1 MRTDTETPDTHLA
14 TSRPRRR
21 SWLLLVPALAL
32 LGIAGGAYTT
42 AEAQTADAMEA
53 GLGGSFGGHRLERL
67 LDKVGATAG
76 QRGQIE
82 AIWNGL
88 RPQLK
93 SLHQQHEALRQQI
106 GAALTAPTI
115 NPATVEQLRKQA
127 MGVADQLSSTF
138 TQGLVQTAQVL
149 TPDQR
154 KQAQAFIQEARGRF
168 QHHHGH
174 GNGNSNSNS
183 NGTTGE

>member
-1 MRTDTETPDTHLA
+1 MRTDIETPETHIP
-14 TSRPRRR
+14 TVRPRRR
-21 SWLLLVPALAL
+21 SWLLLIPALAV
-32 LGIAGGAYTT
+32 LGVAGGAYTT
-42 AEAQTADAMEA
+42 AQAHPAEATEA
-53 GLGGSFGGHRLERL
+53 GPGEGFGARRLERL
-67 LDKVGATAG
+67 LDKVNATAG

-93 SLHQQHEALRQQI
+93 SLHQQHQAAQQQI
-106 GAALTAPTI
+106 AAALSASTI

-154 KQAQAFIQEARGRF
+154 QTAAVAIAMARGRF
-168 QHHHGH
+168 QHHHGMMM
-174 GNGNSNSNS
+174 GQ
-183 NGTTGE
+183 

>member
-1 MRTDTETPDTHLA
+1 MRTDIETPHTHIA

-21 SWLLLVPALAL
+21 SWLLLVPALAV

-42 AEAQTADAMEA
+42 AQAQTADAMEA
-53 GLGGSFGGHRLERL
+53 GPGGGSGGHRLDRL
-67 LDKVGATAG
+67 LDKVGATAS
-76 QRGQIE
+76 QRSQIVG
-82 AIWNGL
+82 IWNGL

-93 SLHQQHEALRQQI
+93 SFHQQHEAIRQQI
-106 GAALTAPTI
+106 GAALSAPTI

-127 MGVADQLSSTF
+127 MGVADQMSSTF

-154 KQAQAFIQEARGRF
+154 KQAQAFVQEARGRF
-168 QHHHGH
+168 QHHHGD
-174 GNGNSNSNS
+174 GSGS
-183 NGTTGE
+183 GMMGE

>member
-1 MRTDTETPDTHLA
+1 MRTEIETPDTHIA

-21 SWLLLVPALAL
+21 SWLLLIPALAV

-42 AEAQTADAMEA
+42 AQAQSADAMEA
-53 GLGGSFGGHRLERL
+53 GPGGGFGGHRLDRL
-67 LDKVGATAG
+67 LDKVSATAP
-76 QRGQIE
+76 QRSQIE
-82 AIWNGL
+82 GIWNGL

-93 SLHQQHEALRQQI
+93 SFHQQQQALHQQM
-106 GAALTAPTI
+106 GAALSAPTI

-127 MGVADQLSSTF
+127 MGVADQMSSTF

-154 KQAQAFIQEARGRF
+154 KQAQAFIQEARGHF
-168 QHHHGH
+168 QHHHGE
-174 GNGNSNSNS
+174 GNGGGN
-183 NGTTGE
+183 NGMMGE